1 MAKVTRHKPV
11 IWEKQYLTALSQTGN
26 WTLSAQMA
34 GINKSTAR
42 ERYLTSPEFRSA
54 CDDAI
59 QSGIDILE
67 AEARRRA
74 MAGSDILLIFML
86 KGARPE
92 KYRDS
97 YTVHNTTTPTDY
109 VIDLTLPSGEAQPA
123 DGATT
128 KVLE

>member
-97 YTVHNTTTPTDY
+97 YTVHSSTAPTDY
-109 VIDLTLPSGEAQPA
+109 VIDLTLRSGEAQPT

-128 KVLE
+128 TVLE

>member
-97 YTVHNTTTPTDY
+97 YTVHNTTAPTDY
-109 VIDLTLPSGEAQPA
+109 IIDLTLPDGEAQPT

-128 KVLE
+128 AVLE

>member
-1 MAKVTRHKPV
+1 MAKITRHKPV
-11 IWEKQYLTALSQTGN
+11 IWEKQYIAALSQTGN
-26 WTLSAQMA
+26 WTLAAQMA
-34 GINKSTAR
+34 GIAKSTAR
-42 ERYLTSPEFRSA
+42 ERYLTSSDFRSA

-74 MAGSDILLIFML
+74 MAGSDVLLIFML

-97 YTVHNTTTPTDY
+97 YTVHNTSAPTDY
-109 VIDLTLPSGEAQPA
+109 TIDLTLPSGEAQPA
-123 DGATT
+123 DGATAT
-128 KVLE
+128 LLE

>member
-97 YTVHNTTTPTDY
+97 YTVHNTTAPTDY
-109 VIDLTLPSGEAQPA
+109 VIDLTLPSGEAQPS

-128 KVLE
+128 TVLE